1 MVDRDVVTAKL
12 EVIDRCIAR
21 IEEVHQER
29 RDLQPVDVDDITALN
44 LQRAVQAAIGLAT
57 HVVATEG
64 YGNPSSTADTFTL
77 LERRGVIEADLAG
90 RLRKMVGFRN
100 IAIHDYQALD
110 PEIVES
116 IVERH
121 LGDLRALGAR
131 IVDTFGLKEDLS

>member
-1 MVDRDVVTAKL
+1 VVDHDIVTAKL

-21 IEEVHQER
+21 IEEVHHER
-29 RDLQPVDVDDITALN
+29 SDLQPVDIDDITALN
-44 LQRAVQAAIGLAT
+44 LQRAVQAAIDLAT

-77 LERRGVIEADLAG
+77 LERRGVIEVDLAG

-131 IVDTFGLKEDLS
+131 VVEAFHLGGDRS